1 MTGTYMDKV
10 KWWSVSI
17 NLCFYRLQ
25 DMKTPWFKFITSM
38 PVYVIIVA
46 NFCFLPLQD
55 MKTPWFKFITSM
67 PVYAI
72 IVANFCRSWTFYLLI
87 ISQPM
92 YFSEVFHFNVSK
104 VGLSKFKYLMN
115 WKYTWY
121 WNDFKL
127 CFIWYSNDIAN
138 SSIIIWCRPKG

>member
-1 MTGTYMDKV
+1 MI
-10 KWWSVSI
+10 SVNQFLI
-17 NLCFYRLQ
+17 LPLQ
-25 DMKTPWFKFITSM
+25 DMKTPWLRCITSM
-38 PVYVIIVA
+38 PVYICYHSGQ
-46 NFCFLPLQD
+46 FLFLPLQD

-104 VGLSKFKYLMN
+104 VGLSKFKLF
-115 WKYTWY
+115 
-121 WNDFKL
+121 DELKL
-127 CFIWYSNDIAN
+127 QLHDIKMISSCALYDIAA
-138 SSIIIWCRPKG
+138 ILQILV